1 MAKRNVYRGGNKA
14 TESEK
19 LFNHRLQYQW
29 INPQLTRAK
38 AISDKVLHE
47 EYSRLRAIANKRIK
61 RMAGRPEAAVTYEAH
76 AEGFPSV
83 RGMSR
88 DEVVYQ
94 LNQVTNFLTAD
105 RGSLSGIKEVNQKIL
120 KELNKP
126 RKDPQTGKEERP
138 ALNIAP
144 DQLGQFGTF
153 MNKLKKA
160 LGIQRGEYA
169 SGQLASYWESLM
181 ENGKISR
188 KKFNDTIDELLL
200 DLDEVRGVDMEEEKA
215 VKRLARTT
223 NLSDYFGTL
232 KLDPRTRAAEE
243 RKRKRKK

>member
-14 TESEK
+14 TQSEK
-19 LFNHRLQYQW
+19 LFTPQLRYEW
-29 INPQLTRAK
+29 INPQLSRAK
-38 AISDKVLHE
+38 AISDKTLRE

-61 RMAGRPEAAVTYEAH
+61 RMEGRPEAAATYEQYAG
-76 AEGFPSV
+76 GFPSV

-88 DEVVYQ
+88 EEVVYQ
-94 LNQVTNFLTAD
+94 LGELTDFLTAR
-105 RGSLSGIKEVNQKIL
+105 RGSLSGIHEVNEEIIEQ
-120 KELNKP
+120 LNKP

-188 KKFNDTIDELLL
+188 KKFNDTIDELLQ
-200 DLDEVRGVDMEEEKA
+200 DMDEVRGVGKDERAA
-215 VKRLARTT
+215 VKTLARST

>member
-14 TESEK
+14 THPDK
-19 LFNHRLQYQW
+19 LFNERLQYPW

-38 AISDKVLHE
+38 AITDKVLHE

-61 RMAGRPEAAVTYEAH
+61 RMEGRPEAAATYEQH
-76 AEGFPSV
+76 AGGFPTV

-88 DEVVYQ
+88 EEVVYQ
-94 LNQVTNFLTAD
+94 LEEVTTFLTGG
-105 RGSLSGIKEVNQKIL
+105 RGSLSGIHKINEEIIE
-120 KELNKP
+120 ELNRP

-138 ALNIAP
+138 ALNISP
-144 DQLGQFGTF
+144 EQLGQFGTF
-153 MNKLKKA
+153 MNRLKKA

-188 KKFNDTIDELLL
+188 KKFNDTIDELLQ
-200 DLDEVRGVDMEEEKA
+200 DLDEVRGVDREEEKA
-215 VKRLARTT
+215 VKKLARST

>member
-19 LFNHRLQYQW
+19 LFTAQLRYEW
-29 INPQLTRAK
+29 INPQLARAK
-38 AISDKVLHE
+38 AISDKTLHE

-61 RMAGRPEAAVTYEAH
+61 RMAGRPEAEATYEQYAG
-76 AEGFPSV
+76 GFPSV

-88 DEVVYQ
+88 EELVYQ
-94 LNQVTNFLTAD
+94 LGEVTDFLTAR
-105 RGSLSGIKEVNQKIL
+105 RGSLSGIQQVNEEIIEQ
-120 KELNKP
+120 LNKP

-188 KKFNDTIDELLL
+188 KKFNDTIDELLQ
-200 DLDEVRGVDMEEEKA
+200 DLDEVRGVGIDELAA
-215 VKRLARTT
+215 VKTLARST
-223 NLSDYFGTL
+223 NLSDFFGTL

>member
-1 MAKRNVYRGGNKA
+1 MAKRNVYRGGNRA
-14 TESEK
+14 VQPDK
-19 LFNHRLQYQW
+19 LFNQRLQYQW

-61 RMAGRPEAAVTYEAH
+61 RMEGREEAAGTYEQYAG
-76 AEGFPSV
+76 GFPTV

-88 DEVVYQ
+88 EEVVYQ
-94 LNQVTNFLTAD
+94 LNLVTDFLTAG
-105 RGSLSGIKEVNQKIL
+105 RGSLSGIHEVNEKIL
-120 KELNKP
+120 EELNRP
-126 RKDPQTGKEERP
+126 RRDPQTGREERP

-153 MNKLKKA
+153 MNRLKKA

-169 SGQLASYWESLM
+169 SGQLASYWDSLM

-188 KKFNDTIDELLL
+188 KKFNDTIDELLR
-200 DLDEVRGVDMEEEKA
+200 DLDEVRGVDREEEKA
-215 VKRLARTT
+215 VRQLARTT
-223 NLSDYFGTL
+223 SLSDYFGTL
-232 KLDPRTRAAEE
+232 KLDPRTLAAE
-243 RKRKRKK
+243 KRKKKR

>member
-19 LFNHRLQYQW
+19 LFTAQLRYEW

-38 AISDKVLHE
+38 AISDKTLHE

-61 RMAGRPEAAVTYEAH
+61 RMEGRAEAEATYEQYAG
-76 AEGFPSV
+76 GFPSV

-88 DEVVYQ
+88 EELVYQ
-94 LNQVTNFLTAD
+94 LGEVTDFLTAR
-105 RGSLSGIKEVNQKIL
+105 RGSLSGIREVNAEIIE
-120 KELNKP
+120 ELNRP
-126 RKDPQTGKEERP
+126 RVDPQTGKEERP

-188 KKFNDTIDELLL
+188 KKFNDTIDELLQ
-200 DLDEVRGVDMEEEKA
+200 DLDEERGVGKEERAA
-215 VKRLARTT
+215 VKTLARST
-223 NLSDYFGTL
+223 NLSDYFGAL